1 MLYFYC
7 KPLQIEFCKKYA
19 TIKPKKKVKSV
30 IPTKVEISVDEK
42 FIKDEIRRQIDASMI
57 AQLWF
62 CDAIKIAELTCL
74 SVRFLEEHVFSD
86 VRMKAIE
93 IKRSRKRLW
102 KAEKALEVIEQ
113 IFQEW

>member
-1 MLYFYC
+1 M
-7 KPLQIEFCKKYA
+7 
-19 TIKPKKKVKSV
+19 

-57 AQLWF
+57 AQLWY